1 MEMTLIIFLAIA
13 ILVMGVEYGVYRIN
27 KELEKM
33 LKNQEID
40 IYEKEYMV
48 TKDGEILEWNE
59 DEQE

>member
-1 MEMTLIIFLAIA
+1 METTLIIFLAIA
-13 ILVMGVEYGVYRIN
+13 ILVMGIEYGVYRIN